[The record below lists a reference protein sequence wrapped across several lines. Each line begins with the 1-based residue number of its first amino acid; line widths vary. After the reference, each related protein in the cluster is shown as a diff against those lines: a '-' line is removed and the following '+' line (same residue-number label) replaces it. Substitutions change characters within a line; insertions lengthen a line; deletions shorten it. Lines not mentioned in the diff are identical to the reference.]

1 MDVARPPRSDDQPQ
15 SMSVKMDS
23 SKTTIVAIGA
33 SAGGVEALEQLFSPM
48 PEKLGVA
55 FVVIQHLAPDFE
67 SLMPEILSRKTDIT
81 VSKIENGI
89 KVEPDHVYVIPNGK
103 VAQIKN
109 GHFVTRVLDKQLHPH
124 PIDYFFESLAE
135 HSGENAI
142 GVILSGTGTDGAAG
156 VSRLHDQGG
165 IVIVQSEDSCK
176 FNGMPRAAIS
186 TGVVDAIVPVGEIHE
201 TIQQFAETLDDEG
214 RPSRS
219 LFTEL
224 MDAEKKIIQ
233 LLHLR
238 FGIDFDQY
246 NQGMVGRRIARRM
259 MMSKQAEIGDFLRYL
274 ENDPVALADLYHDL
288 LIGVTEFF
296 RDPQA
301 FHELQQ
307 LILPELIESAKETG
321 KLRVW
326 VVPCASGE
334 EAYSIA
340 ILIDELLTQRNLSID
355 VKIFATDVNKQ
366 CVDFA
371 GKAVFPENRMGNV
384 SRSRLNEYFIEQ
396 DSGYRIIPRIRKQVV
411 FAKHDLLKDAPFTKL
426 DLVCCRN
433 LLIYFKPEA
442 KKKALS
448 LFSFALR
455 ESGILF
461 LGPSETTTELES
473 VFAVVDPM
481 WQIHRAIEPVRFSQV
496 GLAIGTPSS
505 AALGDP
511 STENSRI
518 SQLLPAYDLLL
529 AEYIPAG
536 MLINERNQLL
546 HVFGRAHDYIQ
557 FKSGR
562 PTENVLDLLPM
573 PLSVAIANALK
584 QVKIESKPVVHRGL
598 EFEHEGEVKNFVVSV
613 KPLNLQPAGQ
623 HLVTIEEFNSASI
636 ESIDNAVVQSDG
648 ETISLL
654 ERELSETRGSLHDT
668 ILKLKSTNEDMQ
680 STNEEI
686 IAANEELQSTN
697 EELQSVN
704 EELYTVNTEH
714 QRKIAELTQ
723 LTDDMDNLLDSLHVD
738 TIFLDNE
745 LRVRKYTFGI
755 ASTFKLLPHDIGREF
770 SSFTHGL
777 LFDDMIG
784 QIQKVLINN
793 EPFESDVQDTNGNWY
808 LMRLLPYNA
817 NGKIEGVLLTL
828 IEISDIKE
836 TEQRLGELSEIV
848 QSSDDAIFRLSVDG
862 EIRTWNHGAS
872 EMFMRGPESV
882 VGKGVGILG
891 FDKPSEVAVSDK
903 VEKFTLEQS
912 VDHIELQAVR
922 RNGESFDV
930 AATISP
936 IYKPSQKL
944 DGASVVLRD
953 ITAQNDARKQIQ
965 EQVRL
970 RDHFLAVLSHE
981 LRNPTAAIVNAS
993 ALLSRDDV
1001 GDDQKAKANEVI
1013 FRHSQQ
1019 LAKMM
1024 DDLLHV
1030 ARVTHNKINLEPSP
1044 VNLNA
1049 AANQVVECIEG
1060 RVQEKGQTLK
1070 LDLPDE
1076 PLMVLADATRLIQ
1089 AQTNLLV
1096 NASKYTQS
1104 GGEIVYTVRQQG
1116 DEVVIEV
1123 RDNGEGM
1130 AEELVA
1136 RIFDVFVQADQTLDR
1151 SSGGMGLGLPL
1162 VKMIAEAH
1170 GGSITATSAGIG
1182 SGSVFQLRL
1191 PHDSTANVD
1200 RPLIE
1205 DPDIKNAS
1213 QLAGKRILLVE
1224 DNQGAREMLANYLSL
1239 EEMNVCTAKN
1249 GVEGIEKF
1257 RSFSPDLCIVDIGLP
1272 DLNGFEV
1279 AAKIRKYSDCVAL
1292 VALTGY
1298 GQSTDRLKADEAG
1311 FDLHLVKP
1319 ISPENIISQIGTLLT
1334 ND

>member
-1 MDVARPPRSDDQPQ
+1 MDVAGPPPKDNRTQ
-15 SMSVKMDS
+15 SVSTQRDS
-23 SKTTIVAIGA
+23 PPTIVAIGA
-33 SAGGVEALEQLFSPM
+33 SAGGVEALEKLFAAM
-48 PEKLGVA
+48 PDKMGMA

-67 SLMPEILSRKTDIT
+67 SLMAEILSRKTGIP
-81 VSKIENGI
+81 VSKIEDGVKIQADNI
-89 KVEPDHVYVIPNGK
+89 YVIPNGK
-103 VAQIKN
+103 VAQVEN
-109 GHFVTRVLDKQLHPH
+109 GCFVTYALDKTIHHH
-124 PIDYFFESLAE
+124 PIDYFFGSVAD
-135 HSGENAI
+135 HSRENAI
-142 GVILSGTGTDGAAG
+142 GVILSGTGTDGARG
-156 VSRLHDQGG
+156 VRMLHQKGG

-186 TGVVDAIVPVGEIHE
+186 TGIVDAIAPVEEIYE
-201 TIQQFAETLDDEG
+201 TLQQFAETLDDDG
-214 RPSRS
+214 RPRKS

-224 MDAEKKIIQ
+224 MDAESKIIH

-238 FGIDFDQY
+238 FAIDFEQY

-259 MMSKQAEIGDFLRYL
+259 MMAKQSDIEGYLRFL
-274 ENDPVALADLYHDL
+274 ENDPAALADLYHDL

-307 LILPELIESAKETG
+307 RILPELIEAAKGTG

-340 ILIDELLTQRNLSID
+340 ILIDELLSQRKLELD

-366 CVDFA
+366 CIDFA
-371 GKAVFPENRMGNV
+371 GKGVFPENRVANV

-455 ESGILF
+455 ESGVLF
-461 LGPSETTTELES
+461 LGPSETTSDLES
-473 VFAVVDPM
+473 AFAVIDPM
-481 WQIHRAIEPVRFSQV
+481 WQMYRAVEPIKFSQV
-496 GLAIGTPSS
+496 GLGIGS
-505 AALGDP
+505 APLAYQKYVP
-511 STENSRI
+511 AENNRI
-518 SQLLPAYDLLL
+518 AQLLPAYDLLL
-529 AEYIPAG
+529 AEYLPAG
-536 MLINERNQLL
+536 MLIDQNNQLL
-546 HVFGRAHDYIQ
+546 HVFGKAQDYIQ
-557 FKSGR
+557 FKTGR
-562 PTENVLDLLPM
+562 PTDDVLDLLPK
-573 PLSVAIANALK
+573 PLGVAIGNALR
-584 QVKIESKPVVHRGL
+584 QVKIEDKPIVHRGL
-598 EFEHEGEVKNFVVSV
+598 EFEHDGELKNFVVSV
-613 KPLNLQPAGQ
+613 KPLPLQPVGQ
-623 HLVTIEEFNSASI
+623 HLVTIEEFNPALT
-636 ESIDNAVVQSDG
+636 DNRVNPVIQKDG
-648 ETISLL
+648 LTIQLL
-654 ERELSETRGSLHDT
+654 EQELNETRGSLHET

-714 QRKIAELTQ
+714 QRKIVELTQ
-723 LTDDMDNLLDSLHVD
+723 LTDDMDNLLDCLHVD
-738 TIFLDNE
+738 TIFLDHE
-745 LRVRKYTFGI
+745 LRVRKFTFGI

-770 SSFTHGL
+770 ASFTHGL

-784 QIQKVLINN
+784 QIQKVLTNN
-793 EPFESDVQDTNGNWY
+793 ELFETDVQDVNGNWY
-808 LMRLLPYNA
+808 LMRILPYNTH
-817 NGKIEGVLLTL
+817 GRIEGVLLTL
-828 IEISDIKE
+828 IEISDIKQ

-848 QSSDDAIFRLSVDG
+848 QSSDDAIFRLSVNG
-862 EIRTWNHGAS
+862 EIRTWNHGAR
-872 EMFMRGPESV
+872 EMFMREPENV
-882 VGKGVGILG
+882 IGQGVGILG
-891 FDKPSEVAVSDK
+891 FDKPSEVAVVDM
-903 VEKFTLEQS
+903 LEEFAYGQA
-912 VDHIELQAVR
+912 VDQLELQATR

-936 IYKPSQKL
+936 IYKSSQKL

-953 ITAQNDARKQIQ
+953 ITSQKDARKQIQ

-1001 GDDQKAKANEVI
+1001 DEEKKTLANEVI
-1013 FRHSQQ
+1013 YRHSQQ

-1030 ARVTHNKINLEPSP
+1030 ARVTHNKISLEQSP

-1049 AANQVVECIEG
+1049 AASQVVECIEA
-1060 RVQEKGQTLK
+1060 RIAEKNQTLK
-1070 LDLPDE
+1070 LELPDQ
-1076 PLMVLADATRLIQ
+1076 PLIVHADETRLIQ

-1104 GGEIVYTVRQQG
+1104 GGEIVYAIKEKG
-1116 DEVVIEV
+1116 DEVVIEIC
-1123 RDNGEGM
+1123 DNGEGM
-1130 AEELVA
+1130 TEELVA
-1136 RIFDVFVQADQTLDR
+1136 RIFEVFVQADQTLDR

-1170 GGSITATSAGIG
+1170 GGSITATSQGIG
-1182 SGSVFQLRL
+1182 KGSVFQFRL
-1191 PHDSTANVD
+1191 PHHGVANANDQLKEETPIKKANV
-1200 RPLIE
+1200 LV
-1205 DPDIKNAS
+1205 
-1213 QLAGKRILLVE
+1213 GKKILLIE
-1224 DNQGAREMLANYLSL
+1224 DNQGAREMLASYLSMDD
-1239 EEMNVCTAKN
+1239 MNVLTAEN

-1272 DLNGFEV
+1272 DLNGFQV
-1279 AAKIRKYSDCVAL
+1279 ALKVREICKKVAL

-1298 GQSTDRLKADEAG
+1298 GQSTDRMKVRDAG

-1319 ISPENIISQIGTLLT
+1319 ISPENIISQIEVLLT
-1334 ND
+1334 GDS